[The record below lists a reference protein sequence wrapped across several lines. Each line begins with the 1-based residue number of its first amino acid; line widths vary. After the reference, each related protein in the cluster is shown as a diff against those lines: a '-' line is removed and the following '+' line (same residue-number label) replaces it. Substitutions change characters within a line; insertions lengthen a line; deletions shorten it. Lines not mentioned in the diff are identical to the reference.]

1 MNQSKPASG
10 ERRAGDFQGA
20 FLALLSVLSVAAA
33 LLISP
38 ILPRMME
45 HFANVPNAQGLV
57 ILSLTIPALVVAI
70 TSPIVGRLI
79 DGLSRKWVLVV
90 SLLLYGVCG
99 LAPFVLDDLG
109 QIIVSRAGVGIA
121 KAGVMTASTT
131 LLGDYFRDKDRER
144 WLVAQTAIASISSVF
159 FFAVG
164 GALGDM
170 NWRFPFLIYSIAIL
184 AVPFCLAFVYEPEA
198 EPHDIPTLGF
208 HFPWRRVGQLYLIAI
223 FMAIL
228 FFIVPIQ
235 LPFLLTERGIA
246 SPQVIGFTGA
256 AGSVA
261 VPVGAWVFRRV
272 SHRSISAN
280 LALAFLLIA
289 GGFMLFVGNGDY
301 WVTFGGVMIASL
313 GCGIALPALL
323 TAIMSRLTFD
333 RRGQGTGFWQ
343 ASFFLGNFL
352 SPVIVLGLSK
362 GAGSLGNAVLVLAA
376 FSAAA
381 FVVFGIA
388 SRGRGTAA
396 VSQAA

>member
-1 MNQSKPASG
+1 MDQSKPAPG
-10 ERRAGDFQGA
+10 ERRAGGFQGA

-45 HFANVPNAQGLV
+45 HFASVPNVQGLV

-90 SLLLYGVCG
+90 SLLLYGICG

-109 QIIVSRAGVGIA
+109 QIILSRAGVGIA
-121 KAGVMTASTT
+121 EAGVMTASTT

-144 WLVAQTAIASISSVF
+144 WLVAQTAIASISAVVF
-159 FFAVG
+159 MAVG

-184 AVPFCLAFVYEPEA
+184 AIPFCLAFVYEPEA
-198 EPHDIPTLGF
+198 APHDIPTLGF
-208 HFPWRRVGQLYLIAI
+208 HFPWRTVGQLYLIAI

-261 VPVGAWVFRRV
+261 VPVGAWVFRRM

-289 GGFMLFVGNGDY
+289 GGFLLFVGNGDY
-301 WVTFGGVMIASL
+301 WVTFGGVIIASL
-313 GCGIALPALL
+313 GGGIALPALL
-323 TAIMSRLTFD
+323 TTIMSRLTFD

-376 FSAAA
+376 FAAAA

-388 SRGRGTAA
+388 SRSRGTAT
-396 VSQAA
+396 VSHAA